1 MKKTIALV
9 LALMLCITL
18 FASCGGSGGDV
29 LKGTWEGTYEDG
41 NASWNFD
48 GNGKCKLTT
57 VFLDKEPGTYTIKND
72 TEVDVTING
81 WSDAI
86 TYTYKIDGDKLTLTA
101 NDPYSPNYDLKKK

>member
-1 MKKTIALV
+1 MKRTIALA

-18 FASCGGSGGDV
+18 LASCGGSGGDA

-41 NASWNFD
+41 DAAWTFD
-48 GNGKCKLTT
+48 GSGKCKLTT
-57 VFLDKEPGTYTIKND
+57 YFLDKEPGTYTIKSD